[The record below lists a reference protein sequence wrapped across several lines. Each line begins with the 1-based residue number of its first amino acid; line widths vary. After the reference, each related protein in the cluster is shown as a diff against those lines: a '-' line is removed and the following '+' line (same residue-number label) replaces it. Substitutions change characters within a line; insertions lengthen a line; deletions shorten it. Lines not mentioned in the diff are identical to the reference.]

1 MMKEQKIIK
10 AIVKVIF
17 IIAFTFFI
25 TICIQNKVEAK
36 SYSVENMDIQAKV
49 NKNGSL
55 SISQEIT
62 YKFNR

>member
-1 MMKEQKIIK
+1 MMKAQKIIK

>member
-1 MMKEQKIIK
+1 MMKAEKIIK

>member
-1 MMKEQKIIK
+1 MKEEKIIK

>member
-1 MMKEQKIIK
+1 MMKQEKIIK

>member
-1 MMKEQKIIK
+1 MMKPQKIIK

>member
-1 MMKEQKIIK
+1 MMKEEKIIK